1 MLFPYPVAV
10 CDVGGTNCRISIQDE
25 PGAALRHLPH
35 QLTGD
40 FPGLGE
46 AIAAATRDEPAK
58 PRSVIAC
65 GAGPVDGRRLK
76 LTNAP
81 WVMDGPAI
89 AAMLGLEDGLL
100 LNDFEAQALSLPSI
114 EPGWVRLIGP
124 DLPAGPGPRV
134 ILGPGTGLGIAALVE
149 AEGRFVPVSS
159 EACHAGFGPGTPEEE
174 AFWPHLDRAHGRI
187 TSESVLS
194 GVGLERVHRARLAV
208 KGAPGAPH
216 VSAADITT
224 TALAARGGEEAATVR
239 CYLGLVAR
247 FAGDIAVTFMA
258 TGGVTLAGGI
268 LPRIAALIDDAAF
281 RAAFEDK
288 APVAALAGRIGT
300 RLITHTDSVLGGMAA
315 LAAHPDRFVLDYAA
329 RRWRG

>member
-1 MLFPYPVAV
+1 MQFPYPVAV

-25 PGAALRHLPH
+25 PGAPLRHLPH

-40 FPGLGE
+40 HAGLGE
-46 AIAAATRDEPAK
+46 AIASATAGDAVK
-58 PRSVIAC
+58 PRAVIAC

-89 AAMLGLEDGLL
+89 AAMLALSEGLL

-124 DLPAGPGPRV
+124 DLPAGTGTRV

-149 AEGRFVPVSS
+149 TEGRFVPVSS
-159 EACHAGFGPGTPEEE
+159 EACHAGFGPATAEEE
-174 AFWPHLDRAHGRI
+174 AFWPHLERVHGRV
-187 TSESVLS
+187 TAESVLS

-216 VSAADITT
+216 ATAADITA
-224 TALAARGGEEAATVR
+224 TALAARGGEEAATVH
-239 CYLGLVAR
+239 CYLGLLAR
-247 FAGDIAVTFMA
+247 FAGDIAITFMA

-268 LPRIAALIDDAAF
+268 LPRIADLIDAAAF
-281 RAAFEDK
+281 RAAFESK
-288 APVAALAGRIGT
+288 APVAALTQRSGT
-300 RLITHTDSVLGGMAA
+300 RLITHADSVLGGMAA
-315 LAAHPDRFVLDYAA
+315 VAAHPDRFVLDYAA

>member
-1 MLFPYPVAV
+1 MPFPYPVAV
-10 CDVGGTNCRISIQDE
+10 CDVGGTNCRISVQDE
-25 PGAALRHLPH
+25 PDAPLRHLPH

-46 AIAAATRDEPAK
+46 AIAAATAGDAAK

-89 AAMLGLEDGLL
+89 AAMLRLDDGLL

-114 EPGWVRLIGP
+114 RPDWVRLIGP

-134 ILGPGTGLGIAALVE
+134 ILGPGTGLGIAALVA

-159 EACHAGFGPGTPEEE
+159 EACHAGFGPATAEEE
-174 AFWPHLDRAHGRI
+174 AFWPHLARVHGRI
-187 TSESVLS
+187 TAESVLS
-194 GVGLERVHRARLAV
+194 GAGLERVHRARLALR
-208 KGAPGAPH
+208 GAPGAPH
-216 VSAADITT
+216 VAAADITT
-224 TALAARGGEEAATVR
+224 TALSAPDGEEAATVR

-268 LPRIAALIDDAAF
+268 LPRIADLIDDAAF

-288 APVAALAGRIGT
+288 APVAGLAQRIGT
-300 RLITHTDSVLGGMAA
+300 RLVTHTDSVLGGMAA
-315 LAAHPDRFVLDYAA
+315 LAAHPETFVLDYAA
-329 RRWRG
+329 RRWVR

>member
-10 CDVGGTNCRISIQDE
+10 CDIGGTNCRISIQDG
-25 PGAALRHLPH
+25 PDAPLRHLPH

-46 AIAAATRDEPAK
+46 AIAAATAGDAAK

-65 GAGPVDGRRLK
+65 GAGPVDGRRLM

-81 WVMDGPAI
+81 WVMDGPAV
-89 AAMLGLEDGLL
+89 AAMLDLSNGLL
-100 LNDFEAQALSLPSI
+100 LNDFEAQALSLPSLQAD
-114 EPGWVRLIGP
+114 WVRPIGP
-124 DLPAGPGPRV
+124 VLPSGPGPRV

-159 EACHAGFGPGTPEEE
+159 EACHAGFGPATAEEE
-174 AFWPHLDRAHGRI
+174 AFWPHLERARGRI

-194 GVGLERVHRARLAV
+194 GVGLERLHRARLAA
-208 KGAPGAPH
+208 KGAPGAPRIT
-216 VSAADITT
+216 AADITA
-224 TALAARGGEEAATVR
+224 TALASRAGEEAATVR

-247 FAGDIAVTFMA
+247 FAGDIAISFMA

-268 LPRIAALIDDAAF
+268 LPRIADLIDDAAF

-288 APVAALAGRIGT
+288 APVAALTRHIGT
-300 RLITHTDSVLGGMAA
+300 RLVTHTDSVLGGMAA
-315 LAAHPDRFVLDYAA
+315 LAAHPDRFVLDYRA
-329 RRWRG
+329 RQWRE